1 MTTLQFSLFFA
12 ALLVGYLLVH
22 LRMIRFEEHLQK
34 LAGIRAIDD
43 RLRGIDDRVKQLAE
57 TSGKGNLDRV
67 SAQLEKLHED
77 LEDLREATTEVRAAV
92 VQIPVPTVVAGVAE
106 EGSSSDRS
114 SDRASRRRESP
125 ATRIIAMIETRLLQL
140 GFHHLRLLGDLSGA
154 QMADEI
160 EVHVEAERN
169 GMPYKGRV
177 IMRNGSVH
185 DVNLQTVV
193 QAFP

>member
-1 MTTLQFSLFFA
+1 MTDLQFSLFFA

-43 RLRGIDDRVKQLAE
+43 RLRTLDDRVKHLAE

-67 SAQLEKLHED
+67 SAQLDKLHED
-77 LEDLREATTEVRAAV
+77 LEDLREATIEVRSAV
-92 VQIPVPTVVAGVAE
+92 VQIPAPAVVAAVADD
-106 EGSSSDRS
+106 GSNSDRS
-114 SDRASRRRESP
+114 AAQSESP
-125 ATRIIAMIETRLLQL
+125 ATRIVAMIETRLLQL
-140 GFHHLRLLGDLSGA
+140 GYHNLRLLGDLSDV

-160 EVHVEAERN
+160 EVHVEGERN
-169 GMPYKGRV
+169 GMPFKGRV

-185 DVNLQTVV
+185 DVNLQSVA

>member
-1 MTTLQFSLFFA
+1 MTDLKFSLFFA

-43 RLRGIDDRVKQLAE
+43 RLRTLDDRVKHLAE
-57 TSGKGNLDRV
+57 ASGKGNLDRV
-67 SAQLEKLHED
+67 SAQLDKLHED
-77 LEDLREATTEVRAAV
+77 LEDLREATIEVRSAV
-92 VQIPVPTVVAGVAE
+92 VQIPAPTVVAAVADD
-106 EGSSSDRS
+106 GSNSDRS
-114 SDRASRRRESP
+114 AAQSESP
-125 ATRIIAMIETRLLQL
+125 ATRIVAMIETRLLQL
-140 GFHHLRLLGDLSGA
+140 GYHNLRLLGDLSDV

-160 EVHVEAERN
+160 EVHVEGERN
-169 GMPYKGRV
+169 GMPFKGRV

-185 DVNLQTVV
+185 DVNLQSVA